1 MYFPSSIYPFRHLIH
16 LSIYVFPIIYRY
28 LSIHFVIYL
37 FVPIINLSIYHPI
50 YHSSIQGPCAG
61 NQQALAKSRLW
72 DAVSGY
78 LHIFTSL
85 QQKLFRHT
93 NHIEL
98 LRDMLDL
105 QEEFFIL
112 LISMLEGMN
121 IRTYMYIH
129 TCIHTY
135 IHTYIQVVQCLV
147 VLVIT

>member
-1 MYFPSSIYPFRHLIH
+1 MYFPSSIGVYQFIL
-16 LSIYVFPIIYRY
+16 LSICSYQ
-28 LSIHFVIYL
+28 FVL
-37 FVPIINLSIYHPI
+37 IINLSIYHPI
-50 YHSSIQGPCAG
+50 NHPSIQGPCAG

-121 IRTYMYIH
+121 IRTYV
-129 TCIHTY
+129 HTY
-135 IHTYIQVVQCLV
+135 MHTYIQCH
-147 VLVIT
+147 TYR